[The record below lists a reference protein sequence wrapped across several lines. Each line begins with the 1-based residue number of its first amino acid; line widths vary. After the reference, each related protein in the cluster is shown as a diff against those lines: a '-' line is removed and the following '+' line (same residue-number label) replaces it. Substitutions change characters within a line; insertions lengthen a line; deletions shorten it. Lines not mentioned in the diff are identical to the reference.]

1 MAVRGAVAGVLMG
14 LANLV
19 PGISGGTMLL
29 ASGVYPAFIAAIA
42 ELTTFRFRLR
52 SVVLLAV
59 VAAGAV
65 AAILSLAG
73 PTRALVIE
81 DRWVMYSLF
90 IGLTLGGVPLVWRLA
105 RPASPGLI
113 AGTAVGFALMIAM
126 ALSPGGGSAGEG
138 HAYGRLLLA
147 GTAGAG
153 AMILPGVSGG
163 YLLLLLGQYLPIL
176 GAVDKLKLVLVSAG
190 EGIDLSL
197 LSEALHVVI
206 PVGIG
211 VLVGIVGISNL
222 LQWTLDRFP
231 KPTLGL
237 LLGLLLGAV
246 VGLWPFQHGVAPQV
260 GEVFEGTVVSEER
273 IGEIDPE
280 DWPLEHFRPDARQLA
295 GALLLI
301 GLGLAATLAI
311 DRLGRTRREEKPA
324 TKGG

>member
-1 MAVRGAVAGVLMG
+1 MG

-29 ASGVYPAFIAAIA
+29 AAGVYPAFIAAIA
-42 ELTTFRFRLR
+42 ELTTLRFRLH
-52 SVVLLAV
+52 SVVLLGV
-59 VAAGAV
+59 VAFGAAV
-65 AAILSLAG
+65 AILSLAG
-73 PTRALVIE
+73 PTRTLVIE

-105 RPASPGLI
+105 RPLSSGLV
-113 AGTAVGFALMIAM
+113 AGTVVGFALMIAM
-126 ALSPGGGSAGEG
+126 AFSPAGGSAGEG

-176 GAVDKLKLVLVSAG
+176 GAIDKLKLVLVGASAG

-197 LSEALHVVI
+197 LTEALHVVI

-222 LQWTLDRFP
+222 LQWTLNRFP

-246 VGLWPFQHGVAPQV
+246 AGLWPFQEGVAPKV
-260 GEVFEGTVVSEER
+260 GEVFEGAVLSQE
-273 IGEIDPE
+273 GLAEIDPE
-280 DWPLEHFRPDARQLA
+280 DWPLERFRPDTRQI
-295 GALLLI
+295 GGSLLLI
-301 GLGLAATLAI
+301 GFGLAATLAI
-311 DRLGRTRREEKPA
+311 DRLGRIRTQGEPA
-324 TKGG
+324 TDGG